1 MATHSSILAWKISR
15 TEEPG
20 RLQSMGY
27 WEQSRWHSGKES
39 VCQCKRLW
47 FDPWLGKIPWRRK
60 WQPTPVF
67 LPEKSHGQIDASGG
81 HSPWGYKESDTRLK
95 RLSIQCPKQKPFYVF
110 KTESNLPLEVKC
122 LENFG
127 GINILA
133 TMTPQE
139 NIEWSHFGIYCP

>member
-1 MATHSSILAWKISR
+1 MHLAD
-15 TEEPG
+15 
-20 RLQSMGY
+20 Y
-27 WEQSRWHSGKES
+27 
-39 VCQCKRLW
+39 
-47 FDPWLGKIPWRRK
+47 
-60 WQPTPVF
+60 
-67 LPEKSHGQIDASGG
+67 
-81 HSPWGYKESDTRLK
+81 SPWGCKESDTRLK

-139 NIEWSHFGIYCP
+139 NTEWSHFGIYCP